1 MNKLLCESIVYCD
14 FYWSYCSLWA
24 SWLTIKHLFVVVC
37 LYSSGK
43 TFIAHWLQGNQMT
56 WLCSVCPNH
65 NPVLSSC
72 MTYHWMCHKSN
83 TRVSHV
89 EQELIT
95 LPNHPSSLPPLFG
108 RVCVAQSLV
117 FCVVFCRPLFVHFL
131 LPCMPFFNY
140 PFGIFKLFMVRYKLI

>member
-1 MNKLLCESIVYCD
+1 MALLSITIYIIFLTKMWFFFFFFVLSYPMNKLLCESIVYCD

-56 WLCSVCPNH
+56 WLCSVCRNH

-95 LPNHPSSLPPLFG
+95 LPNHPSSLPP
-108 RVCVAQSLV
+108 
-117 FCVVFCRPLFVHFL
+117 
-131 LPCMPFFNY
+131 PFW
-140 PFGIFKLFMVRYKLI
+140 